1 MSKETSI
8 FVEICATCI
17 ACILHSRNKNSV
29 RKYFADMLI
38 KDLKILNDLHKV
50 MGDKL
55 TIQSIEHGIIHFK
68 PFIESLGHQVEAER
82 LKGYELEPFGDLKS
96 SQRRYYIIFSGRNF
110 EKGLQKKTTN
120 LEQIFQIRDNILS
133 VMRYISSA
141 VTCLSTLNL
150 LARSVKDSTLIM
162 PSKLHP
168 TLLKEDVTATPTPF
182 TPKLRKGYT
191 QATAST
197 KRKRVSALISYLPQ
211 SSTSKRGG
219 GDDIA
224 LLRDVLSR
232 VEKRKRTT
240 TPTAISAVAE
250 NRLSIFASKMIRPKN
265 MVFVRKEKLNVLK
278 VYEEARRQAVERG
291 DYPEEIDDEVLKST
305 SEAVKRFRGYDTVKA
320 KKIKAW
326 IIAEKKRRES
336 LLLPSGDRIDK
347 RRVNKDFESEVWGEL
362 IITFAQVAHKYV
374 GAPGVFLND
383 TIISNVT
390 YSHSGVQAAAAK
402 VRGRNRYISCRRIQS
417 LKLSKK
423 WIRGFLLRNN
433 FSKKKLSVD
442 KKNIPSDEEIQ
453 QIMSAHQKKAQNF
466 SDETIWNIDETS
478 FKWAIGPSAAYFPK
492 DQAREQ
498 GTATDEK
505 KCCTAILGV
514 SATGRHAPPFFIVK
528 QSSDNNDDNTTTVIL
543 ENMLRSGDL
552 GIGEGWKLQRWQYQ
566 VPDKFLRD
574 GQEARTISVKYL
586 LHTSGAIVTTQSRAW
601 NDSTRM
607 IMYADLILKS
617 LNATYVERGGVL
629 RGNYHNN
636 FGLNNI
642 CLWLD
647 NASMHC
653 TELVE
658 DFLKTIGI
666 YAAHFPPNCTSFL
679 QPLDIIFNK
688 CVKSMIRRVRAEE
701 LVSDH
706 DAFRLHLSSLDR
718 VTEDDLVFRPSSP
731 SVTRRIN
738 QLVAFIAEYNG
749 DVLEQPDVPSTAV
762 SRRWHQSSPL

>member
-1 MSKETSI
+1 MSKGTSI

-133 VMRYISSA
+133 VMRYTSSA

-265 MVFVRKEKLNVLK
+265 MVFVRKEN
-278 VYEEARRQAVERG
+278 
-291 DYPEEIDDEVLKST
+291 
-305 SEAVKRFRGYDTVKA
+305 
-320 KKIKAW
+320 
-326 IIAEKKRRES
+326 
-336 LLLPSGDRIDK
+336 
-347 RRVNKDFESEVWGEL
+347 
-362 IITFAQVAHKYV
+362 
-374 GAPGVFLND
+374 
-383 TIISNVT
+383 
-390 YSHSGVQAAAAK
+390 
-402 VRGRNRYISCRRIQS
+402 
-417 LKLSKK
+417 
-423 WIRGFLLRNN
+423 
-433 FSKKKLSVD
+433 
-442 KKNIPSDEEIQ
+442 
-453 QIMSAHQKKAQNF
+453 
-466 SDETIWNIDETS
+466 
-478 FKWAIGPSAAYFPK
+478 
-492 DQAREQ
+492 
-498 GTATDEK
+498 
-505 KCCTAILGV
+505 
-514 SATGRHAPPFFIVK
+514 
-528 QSSDNNDDNTTTVIL
+528 
-543 ENMLRSGDL
+543 
-552 GIGEGWKLQRWQYQ
+552 
-566 VPDKFLRD
+566 
-574 GQEARTISVKYL
+574 
-586 LHTSGAIVTTQSRAW
+586 
-601 NDSTRM
+601 
-607 IMYADLILKS
+607 
-617 LNATYVERGGVL
+617 
-629 RGNYHNN
+629 
-636 FGLNNI
+636 
-642 CLWLD
+642 
-647 NASMHC
+647 
-653 TELVE
+653 
-658 DFLKTIGI
+658 
-666 YAAHFPPNCTSFL
+666 
-679 QPLDIIFNK
+679 
-688 CVKSMIRRVRAEE
+688 
-701 LVSDH
+701 
-706 DAFRLHLSSLDR
+706 
-718 VTEDDLVFRPSSP
+718 
-731 SVTRRIN
+731 
-738 QLVAFIAEYNG
+738 
-749 DVLEQPDVPSTAV
+749 
-762 SRRWHQSSPL
+762 